1 MEEWRVGTG
10 MNNEV
15 GGVREKVTTSPFRV
29 SCFRISISF
38 TPLPKK
44 RGGRGWERTSFVWQ
58 RKRKRKKKKRKKKEK
73 KKNHVKYATIFLRRS
88 NFETLK
94 GNRLE
99 LMAFQ

>member
-1 MEEWRVGTG
+1 MGKDV
-10 MNNEV
+10 
-15 GGVREKVTTSPFRV
+15 FRLA
-29 SCFRISISF
+29 
-38 TPLPKK
+38 TKA
-44 RGGRGWERTSFVWQ
+44 
-58 RKRKRKKKKRKKKEK
+58 KKKKKEEEKKEK

>member
-1 MEEWRVGTG
+1 MKNIWMEEWRVGTG

-15 GGVREKVTTSPFRV
+15 GVYARKSRRHRSEFLAFAFLFLSRLFQR
-29 SCFRISISF
+29 R
-38 TPLPKK
+38 
-44 RGGRGWERTSFVWQ
+44 RGGDVFRLATKER
-58 RKRKRKKKKRKKKEK
+58 KKEKKKKK

>member
-1 MEEWRVGTG
+1 

-15 GGVREKVTTSPFRV
+15 GVYARKSRRHRSEFLAFAFLFLSRLFQR
-29 SCFRISISF
+29 R
-38 TPLPKK
+38 
-44 RGGRGWERTSFVWQ
+44 RGGDVFRLATKE
-58 RKRKRKKKKRKKKEK
+58 RKKEKKKEKK

>member
-1 MEEWRVGTG
+1 

-15 GGVREKVTTSPFRV
+15 GVYARKSRRHRSEFLAFAFLFLSRLFQRRREGGGSERVGKDVFRLA
-29 SCFRISISF
+29 
-38 TPLPKK
+38 TK
-44 RGGRGWERTSFVWQ
+44 G
-58 RKRKRKKKKRKKKEK
+58 RKKKKKKKKEKKKKEK